1 MVKFSGGVF
10 NAVAAAALFGLSTP
24 LAKIIIGDI
33 KPFMLA
39 GLLYAGSGIGLLI
52 IIVIKKFLRV
62 NPMSAEPPL
71 GKKDWPW
78 LMGATLFG
86 GFLGPLFL
94 VFGLSN
100 TSASAV
106 SLLLNLEGV
115 FTALIAWFI
124 FMENFDKRIAAGMA
138 FITAGSV
145 ILSWM
150 DGAAGFM
157 SLSGPLAIIIACLSW
172 AIDNN
177 MTKKISGGDPF
188 QISAIKGL
196 IAGST
201 NLFIS
206 YYILNITFPQYS
218 LIAKSFAI
226 GFFGY
231 GLSLVFFVLALRHIG
246 TSRTGA
252 YFSLAP
258 FFGSIVSII
267 IFKEDL
273 TLAFCAAFLM
283 MAAGVYCHLS
293 ENHDHGHEHEYIGH
307 EHLHTHDDMHH
318 DHEHEGEKVFKTEGG
333 GSINGGKEDI
343 KSAHSHFHEHHR
355 FFHTHFHYPDS
366 HHEHKHETDG
376 VK

>member
-1 MVKFSGGVF
+1 MIKISGGVF

-24 LAKIIIGDI
+24 LAKMIIGDI

-52 IIVIKKFLRV
+52 IIIVKKILNTNPLASEPSLR
-62 NPMSAEPPL
+62 
-71 GKKDWPW
+71 KKDWPW
-78 LMGATLFG
+78 LLGATLFG

-150 DGAAGFM
+150 GGAAGFM

-177 MTKKISGGDPF
+177 LTKKISGGDPF

-206 YYILNITFPQYS
+206 YYILNISFPQYC

-267 IFKEDL
+267 IFKEEL
-273 TLAFCAAFLM
+273 TFAFGAAFLM
-283 MAAGVYCHLS
+283 MAAGLYCHLS
-293 ENHDHGHEHEYIGH
+293 ENHDHGHEHKYTGH
-307 EHLHTHDDMHH
+307 QHLHTHDDLHH
-318 DHEHEGEKVFKTEGG
+318 AHGHEGVEAFEPGG
-333 GSINGGKEDI
+333 GVFENGKKEGA
-343 KSAHSHFHEHHR
+343 KLAHSHFHEHHAV
-355 FFHTHFHYPDS
+355 FHTHFHYPDI
-366 HHEHKHETDG
+366 HHEHEHG
-376 VK
+376 R